1 MLDHKRQNN
10 FDAARLFLAMTVVL
24 GHLMWVLPGDYGLL
38 KPFIDHFDGPAAVDC
53 FFIISGFLIFRA
65 FWRSRRHFDYWSN
78 RVRRIYP
85 ALVAI
90 VMMTVV
96 LGAFITTVSL
106 REYFGPATLRYIL
119 FNLLFMSFKQNTLP
133 GLFSNNEV
141 NYVNASLWTLK
152 IEVMFYASVPII
164 AFFARKV
171 VRFEILACAIYVLS
185 VLFKMV
191 LHHLAVT
198 RHVQVYENWSYQLPG
213 QLSFFLAGG
222 LLEYCLEGF
231 RRHARIY
238 LALAVLGLT
247 LSTQLELYALY
258 PASLAIVVI
267 YMCDVFPYLGN
278 VSKYGDLSY
287 GLYVCHFPI
296 IQSFAALSLLAG
308 HPGVRAVIAL
318 LSCLLYAFLSWHL
331 VEKWWLRP
339 KRPSSPPVVSQGS
352 SMAKPIQADL
362 S

>member
-1 MLDHKRQNN
+1 
-10 FDAARLFLAMTVVL
+10 MTVVL

-247 LSTQLELYALY
+247 LSMQLELYALY

-278 VSKYGDLSY
+278 VSKYGDFLLRSLRLSFPY
-287 GLYVCHFPI
+287 HTIVCRSRAACRTSRSESGH
-296 IQSFAALSLLAG
+296 SFVVMSPLRLPVMAPSREMVAEAEEALIS
-308 HPGVRAVIAL
+308 
-318 LSCLLYAFLSWHL
+318 
-331 VEKWWLRP
+331 
-339 KRPSSPPVVSQGS
+339 PVVSQGS